1 MIILIRSGSSIQS
14 QTNKIMIKTL
24 LKSLAAIAFL
34 LPFNSFSQGQTYFAA
49 YPALTPDAQTIVFSY
64 DGDIWKVPVKGGL
77 ASRITA
83 MQGEEINP
91 KVSPDG
97 KWMAFSSNQYG
108 NYDVYIMPLAGGDIK
123 QLTFNDASD
132 EVDNW
137 SWDSKTIYFTSGR
150 FNSFSSYKVG
160 VNGGTAIRLFDNFF
174 NTTHHIAEA
183 PDGELFF
190 SDTWESYRFANR
202 KHYKGAYNPDIQS
215 YNPKTKAY
223 KQYTNYLGKDFW
235 TSVDSKGNVF
245 FVSDEGNEEYNLYT
259 FLGGKKTALTNF
271 DTSIKRPFVSANG
284 TTIVFEKDYQLYT
297 YDVASKKTD
306 KVNISTSRNQVL
318 TKAQEYDVK
327 GNISAFDVAPDG
339 KKIAFV
345 SRGEIFVS
353 DADGK
358 FIRKI
363 TNSGE
368 RAMQCKWLADNK
380 TILFCQTWNGYQ
392 NWFTITGDGKGT
404 PKQITKDKAND
415 RDLTL
420 NKTRT
425 MGVYLSGRNE
435 LKLLDLKT
443 FESKTLVTDEFWAIQ
458 NSTPS
463 FSPNDEY
470 VLFTA
475 YRNFEQDILVH
486 NIKNNK
492 TINLT
497 NTGVT
502 ETAPA
507 WSPDG
512 KYIYFTSAR
521 TDPFYPSGSENV
533 HIYRMALNNYDAPFR
548 SDKFDDLFKETA
560 PEPKDVKPAVTDKKT
575 TKTADTSK
583 KKTEIK
589 PTPKPASII
598 TINTQ
603 NILDRVE
610 LVSPGFGS
618 QFGTDVFA
626 KGDKTYVFY
635 SSNHEGGKTGL
646 YRTTIEPFEANK
658 TEKVGDGEEYSI
670 IQVGDKFFTL
680 AGGVINKYNPD
691 GNKLDK
697 IDHAYKFAR
706 NLNAEFNQMF
716 YETWVGLDE
725 NFYDENFHGVDWE
738 KMKTRYAAYLPYVNN
753 RSDLRILLN
762 DMLGELNSSHMGF
775 NSFGAEERK
784 NLNYITNQT
793 GIMFN
798 NENPYKVERI
808 IAKSNASYN
817 GVNILPGDVLTAVNG
832 TQVDDK
838 TDRDFYFSK
847 PSLDKEMTLT
857 FTRGGKEVFV
867 NIHPQ
872 SSGALKNNLYDEWIA
887 KNRQNV
893 DKWGNNRIAYSY
905 MKNMGAGE
913 LERFMLDMV
922 EQEENKDAIILDLRY
937 NTGGNVHDAVLK
949 FLSQKPYLKWKYR
962 GGKMAPQSNFG
973 PAVKPIVLLVN
984 EQSLSD
990 AEMTAAGFK
999 QLKLGK
1005 IIGTETYR
1013 WIIFTSAKG
1022 LVDGSSYR
1030 LPSWG
1035 CYTMDGKN
1043 IEKEGVKPDIFVKNT
1058 FEDRLAN
1065 KDPQLEKA
1073 VAEILKDLK

>member
-1 MIILIRSGSSIQS
+1 
-14 QTNKIMIKTL
+14 MIKNL
-24 LKSLAAIAFL
+24 IKSLAAIAIL
-34 LPFNSFSQGQTYFAA
+34 LPFSSFSQGQTYFAA

-64 DGDIWKVPVKGGL
+64 DGDIWKIPVKGGL

-91 KVSPDG
+91 KISPDG
-97 KWMAFSSNQYG
+97 KWMAFSSNQFG
-108 NYDVYIMPLAGGDIK
+108 NYDVYIMPMAGGDIK

-160 VNGGTAIRLFDNFF
+160 VNGGTAVRLFSNYF

-183 PDGELFF
+183 PNGELFF
-190 SDTWESYRFANR
+190 NDTWESYRFANR

-215 YNPKTKAY
+215 YNPKTKTY
-223 KQYTNYLGKDFW
+223 KRYTDYLGKDFW

-259 FLGGKKTALTNF
+259 FLGDKKTALTKF

-284 TTIVFEKDYQLYT
+284 TTVVFEKDYQIYT
-297 YDVASKKTD
+297 YDVATKKTE

-345 SRGEIFVS
+345 SRGELFVS

-363 TNSGE
+363 SNSGE

-486 NIKNNK
+486 SIKGNK

-512 KYIYFTSAR
+512 KYIFFTSAR
-521 TDPFYPSGSENV
+521 TEPFYPSGSANV
-533 HIYRMALNNYDAPFR
+533 HIYRMALNSYDAPYR
-548 SDKFDDLFKETA
+548 SDKFDDLFKEA
-560 PEPKDVKPAVTDKKT
+560 PAEPKDVKTAIVDKKSK
-575 TKTADTSK
+575 KTADTAK
-583 KKTEIK
+583 KKTDVK
-589 PTPKPASII
+589 PTPKPAAII

-610 LVSPGFGS
+610 LVSPAFGS

-626 KGDKTYVFY
+626 KGDKIYVFY
-635 SSNHEGGKTGL
+635 SSNHEGGKGGL

-658 TEKVGDGEEYSI
+658 TEKVGDGEDYNI

-680 AGGVINKYNPD
+680 TGGAIGKYNLD

-697 IDHAYKFAR
+697 IDHAYKFAK

-725 NFYDENFHGVDWE
+725 NFYDENFHGVDWD
-738 KMKTRYAAYLPYVNN
+738 KMKTRYEAYLPYVTN

-775 NSFGAEERK
+775 NSFGAEEKR
-784 NLNYITNQT
+784 NLTNITNQT
-793 GIMFN
+793 GILFD
-798 NENPYKVERI
+798 NENPYKVERV
-808 IAKSNASYN
+808 IAKSNAAYGS
-817 GVNILPGDVLTAVNG
+817 VNVLPGDILMEVNG
-832 TQVDDK
+832 VKIDDK
-838 TDRDFYFSK
+838 ADRDFYFSK

-857 FTRGGKEVFV
+857 FSRNGKEIYANV
-867 NIHPQ
+867 HPQ
-872 SSGALKNNLYDEWIA
+872 SSGSLKNNLYDEWITRN
-887 KNRQNV
+887 KQNV
-893 DKWGNNRIAYSY
+893 DKLGNNRIAYSY
-905 MKNMGAGE
+905 MKNMGSGE

-949 FLSQKPYLKWKYR
+949 FLAQKPYLKWKYR

-990 AEMTAAGFK
+990 AEMTAVGFK

-1043 IEKEGVKPDIFVKNT
+1043 IEKEGVKPDIFVQNT
-1058 FEDRLAN
+1058 FQDRLAD

>member
-1 MIILIRSGSSIQS
+1 
-14 QTNKIMIKTL
+14 MIKNL
-24 LKSLAAIAFL
+24 IKSLAAIAFL
-34 LPFNSFSQGQTYFAA
+34 LPFSSFSQGQTYFAA

-64 DGDIWKVPVKGGL
+64 DGDIWKIPVKGGL

-91 KVSPDG
+91 KISPDG

-108 NYDVYIMPLAGGDIK
+108 NYDVYIMPMTGGDIK

-137 SWDSKTIYFTSGR
+137 SWDSKNIYFTSGR

-160 VNGGTAIRLFDNFF
+160 ISGGTAVRLFDNYF

-190 SDTWESYRFANR
+190 NDTWESYRFANR

-215 YNPKTKAY
+215 YNPKTKAC
-223 KQYTNYLGKDFW
+223 KRYTDYLGKDFW
-235 TSVDSKGNVF
+235 TSVDAKGNVF

-259 FLGGKKTALTNF
+259 FIGDKKTALTKF
-271 DTSIKRPFVSANG
+271 ETSIKRPFVSANG
-284 TTIVFEKDYQLYT
+284 TTVVFEKDYQIYT
-297 YDVASKKTD
+297 YDVATKKTE

-327 GNISAFDVAPDG
+327 GTISAFDAAPDG
-339 KKIAFV
+339 KKIAFI
-345 SRGEIFVS
+345 SRGELFVS

-363 TNSGE
+363 SNSGE

-404 PKQITKDKAND
+404 LKQITKDKANN
-415 RDLTL
+415 RDITL

-443 FESKTLVTDEFWAIQ
+443 FESKILVTDEFWAIQ

-486 NIKNNK
+486 SIKGNK

-512 KYIYFTSAR
+512 KYIFFTSAR
-521 TDPFYPSGSENV
+521 TQPFYPSGSSDV
-533 HIYRMALNNYDAPFR
+533 HIYRMALNSYDAPYR
-548 SDKFDDLFKETA
+548 SDKFDDLFKETPA
-560 PEPKDVKPAVTDKKT
+560 EPKDVKPAEVDKK
-575 TKTADTSK
+575 SK
-583 KKTEIK
+583 KVGDSVKKKADVK
-589 PTPKPASII
+589 PTPKPAAII

-635 SSNHEGGKTGL
+635 SSNHEGGKSGL

-658 TEKVGDGEEYSI
+658 TEKVGDGDDYNI

-680 AGGVINKYNPD
+680 TGGTIGKYNLD

-697 IDHAYKFAR
+697 IDHTYKFAK

-725 NFYDENFHGVDWE
+725 NFYDENFHGVDWD
-738 KMKTRYAAYLPYVNN
+738 KMKIRYEAYLPYVTN
-753 RSDLRILLN
+753 RSDLRLLLN

-775 NSFGAEERK
+775 NSFGAEEKR
-784 NLNYITNQT
+784 NLTNITNQT
-793 GIMFN
+793 GILFD
-798 NENPYKVERI
+798 NENPYKVDRV
-808 IAKSNASYN
+808 IAKSNASY
-817 GVNILPGDVLTAVNG
+817 GSVNVLPGDILTAVNG
-832 TQVDDK
+832 VKVDDK
-838 TDRDFYFSK
+838 TDRDYYFSK

-857 FTRGGKEVFV
+857 FSRNGKEIYTNV
-867 NIHPQ
+867 HPQ
-872 SSGALKNNLYDEWIA
+872 SSGSLKNNLYDEWIA
-887 KNRQNV
+887 KNRRNV

-905 MKNMGAGE
+905 MKNMGSGE

-949 FLSQKPYLKWKYR
+949 FLAQKPYLKWKYR
-962 GGKMAPQSNFG
+962 GGKLAPQSNFG

-990 AEMTAAGFK
+990 AEMTAVGFK

-1043 IEKEGVKPDIFVKNT
+1043 IEKEGVKPDIFVQNT
-1058 FEDRLAN
+1058 FQDRLAD

>member
-1 MIILIRSGSSIQS
+1 M
-14 QTNKIMIKTL
+14 
-24 LKSLAAIAFL
+24 AFL
-34 LPFNSFSQGQTYFAA
+34 LPFKSFSQAQTYFAA
-49 YPALTPDAQTIVFSY
+49 YPALTPNAQTIVFSY
-64 DGDIWKVPVKGGL
+64 DGDIWSVPVKGGL

-91 KVSPDG
+91 KISPDG

-160 VNGGTAIRLFDNFF
+160 INGGTAIRLFENFF

-190 SDTWESYRFANR
+190 NDTWESYRFANR

-235 TSVDSKGNVF
+235 TSVDAKGNIF
-245 FVSDEGNEEYNLYT
+245 FVSDEGNEEYNLYI
-259 FLGGKKTALTNF
+259 FLSGKKTALTDF

-284 TTIVFEKDYQLYT
+284 TTVVFEKDYQLYT
-297 YDVASKKTD
+297 YDVASKKTE

-339 KKIAFV
+339 KKMAFV
-345 SRGEIFVS
+345 SRGELFVS
-353 DADGK
+353 DAEGK

-392 NWFTITGDGKGT
+392 NWFTITGDGKGA
-404 PKQITKDKAND
+404 PKQITKDKANN
-415 RDLTL
+415 RDITL

-443 FESKTLVTDEFWAIQ
+443 FESKTLVNDEFWAIQ
-458 NSTPS
+458 SSTPS

-486 NIKNNK
+486 SIKGNK

-575 TKTADTSK
+575 SKTTDTAK
-583 KKTEIK
+583 KKTDVK
-589 PTPKPASII
+589 PTPKPANVI

-658 TEKVGDGEEYSI
+658 TEKVGDGGEYSI

-680 AGGVINKYNPD
+680 AGGVINKYNLD
-691 GNKLDK
+691 GNKVDK
-697 IDHAYKFAR
+697 IDHGYKFAR

-775 NSFGAEERK
+775 NSFGSEERK

-793 GIMFN
+793 GVMFN

-808 IAKSNASYN
+808 IEKSSASYN
-817 GVNILPGDVLTAVNG
+817 GVNILPGDILVAVNG

-857 FTRGGKEVFV
+857 FSRGGKDVFV

-887 KNRQNV
+887 KNRRNV
-893 DKWGNNRIAYSY
+893 DKLGNNRIAYSY

-1058 FEDRLAN
+1058 FEDRLADR
-1065 KDPQLEKA
+1065 DPQLEKA

>member
-1 MIILIRSGSSIQS
+1 
-14 QTNKIMIKTL
+14 MIKSL
-24 LKSLAAIAFL
+24 IKLLAAIAFL
-34 LPFNSFSQGQTYFAA
+34 LPLNSFAQGQTYFAA

-91 KVSPDG
+91 KISPDG
-97 KWMAFSSNQYG
+97 KWMVFSSNQFG
-108 NYDVYIMPLAGGDIK
+108 NYDVYLMPMAGGDIK
-123 QLTFNDASD
+123 QLTFNDAAD

-137 SWDSKTIYFTSGR
+137 SWDSKSIYFTSGR
-150 FNSFSSYKVG
+150 FNSFSSYKVN
-160 VNGGTAIRLFDNFF
+160 VNGGTAVRLFENYF
-174 NTTHHIAEA
+174 NTTHHIAES

-190 SDTWESYRFANR
+190 NDTWESYRFANR

-223 KQYTNYLGKDFW
+223 KRYTNYLGKDFW
-235 TSVDSKGNVF
+235 TSVDAKGNVF

-259 FLGGKKTALTNF
+259 FSNDKKTALTNF

-284 TTIVFEKDYQLYT
+284 TTVVFEKDYQIYT
-297 YDVASKKTD
+297 YDVATKKTE
-306 KVNISTSRNQVL
+306 KVSISTSRNQVL

-327 GNISAFDVAPDG
+327 GNVSAFDVAPDG
-339 KKIAFV
+339 KKIAFI
-345 SRGEIFVS
+345 SRGELFVS

-404 PKQITKDKAND
+404 LKQITKDKAND
-415 RDLTL
+415 RDITL

-435 LKLLDLKT
+435 LKLIDLKT
-443 FESKTLVTDEFWAIQ
+443 FESKTLVSDEFWAIQ
-458 NSTPS
+458 NSIPS

-486 NIKNNK
+486 SIKGNK

-502 ETAPA
+502 ETAPV

-512 KYIYFTSAR
+512 KYIFFTSAR
-521 TDPFYPSGSENV
+521 TQPFYPSGSADV
-533 HIYRMALNNYDAPFR
+533 HIYRMALNNYDTPFR
-548 SDKFDDLFKETA
+548 SDKFDDLFKEA
-560 PEPKDVKPAVTDKKT
+560 PAEPKDVKPAVVDKKGKKAT
-575 TKTADTSK
+575 DTAK
-583 KKTEIK
+583 KKTDIK
-589 PTPKPASII
+589 PTPKPAAII

-603 NILDRVE
+603 NILDRIE

-618 QFGTDVFA
+618 QFGTDAFA

-635 SSNHEGGKTGL
+635 SSNHEGGKPAL

-658 TEKVGDGEEYSI
+658 TEKVGDGEDYSI

-680 AGGVINKYNPD
+680 TGGVISKYNLD

-738 KMKTRYAAYLPYVNN
+738 KMKTRYAAYLPYVTN

-775 NSFGAEERK
+775 NSFGAEEKR
-784 NLNYITNQT
+784 NLTNITNQT
-793 GIMFN
+793 GILFN
-798 NENPYKVERI
+798 DENPYKVERV
-808 IAKSNASYN
+808 IAKSNAAYTS
-817 GVNILPGDVLTAVNG
+817 VNVLAGDILTEVNG
-832 TQVDDK
+832 LKVDNK
-838 TDRDFYFSK
+838 IDRDFYFSK

-857 FTRGGKEVFV
+857 FSRNGKEIYTNV
-867 NIHPQ
+867 HPQ
-872 SSGALKNNLYDEWIA
+872 SSAALKNNLYDEWIA

-922 EQEENKDAIILDLRY
+922 EQEESKDAIILDLRY

-949 FLSQKPYLKWKYR
+949 FLAQKPYLKWKYR

-1043 IEKEGVKPDIFVKNT
+1043 IEKEGVKPDIFVQNT
-1058 FEDRLAN
+1058 FQDRLAD

-1073 VAEILKDLK
+1073 VEEILKDLK

>member
-1 MIILIRSGSSIQS
+1 
-14 QTNKIMIKTL
+14 MIKII
-24 LKSLAAIAFL
+24 LKSLVAIVFL
-34 LPFNSFSQGQTYFAA
+34 LPLHAFAQNQTYFAA
-49 YPALTPDAQTIVFSY
+49 FPALTPDAQTIVFSY
-64 DGDIWKVPVKGGL
+64 DGDIWKVPAKGGL

-123 QLTFNDASD
+123 QLTFNDAAD

-160 VNGGTAIRLFDNFF
+160 IGGGTALRLFENYF
-174 NTTHHIAEA
+174 NTTHHVAEA

-215 YNPKTKAY
+215 YNLKTKTY
-223 KQYTNYLGKDFW
+223 KQYTNYIGKDFW
-235 TSVDSKGNVF
+235 TSVDARGNVY

-284 TTIVFEKDYQLYT
+284 TTVVFEKDYQLYI
-297 YDVASKKTD
+297 YDVATKKTE
-306 KVNISTSRNQVL
+306 KVNISTSRNQIL

-327 GNISAFDVAPDG
+327 GNISGFDVAPDG

-345 SRGEIFVS
+345 SRGELFVS
-353 DADGK
+353 DAEGK

-404 PKQITKDKAND
+404 PKQLTKDKAND
-415 RDLTL
+415 RDITL

-486 NIKNNK
+486 NIKGNK

-560 PEPKDVKPAVTDKKT
+560 PEPKDVKPAVTDKKSA
-575 TKTADTSK
+575 KTIDTAK
-583 KKTEIK
+583 KKTEVK
-589 PTPKPASII
+589 AAPKPANII

-658 TEKVGDGEEYSI
+658 TEKVGDGDDISI
-670 IQVGDKFFTL
+670 IQVADKFFTL
-680 AGGVINKYNPD
+680 AGGVINKYNLD

-753 RSDLRILLN
+753 RSDLRLLLN

-775 NSFGAEERK
+775 NSTGAEERK

-793 GIMFN
+793 GIMFD

-832 TQVDDK
+832 TQVDEK

-847 PSLDKEMTLT
+847 PSLDKEITLT
-857 FTRGGKEVFV
+857 FSRGGKNVFV

-872 SSGALKNNLYDEWIA
+872 GSAALKNNLYDEWIA

-913 LERFMLDMV
+913 LERFLLDMV
-922 EQEENKDAIILDLRY
+922 EQEEQKDAIILDLRY

-973 PAVKPIVLLVN
+973 PAAKPIVLLVN

-1043 IEKEGVKPDIFVKNT
+1043 IEKEGVKPDIYVNNS
-1058 FEDRLAN
+1058 FEDRLAD

-1073 VAEILKDLK
+1073 VAEILNDLK

>member
-1 MIILIRSGSSIQS
+1 
-14 QTNKIMIKTL
+14 MIKTL
-24 LKSLAAIAFL
+24 LKSLAAMVFL
-34 LPFNSFSQGQTYFAA
+34 LPFNAFSQGQTYFSA
-49 YPALTPDAQTIVFSY
+49 YHALTPDAQTIVFSY
-64 DGDIWKVPVKGGL
+64 DGDIWKVALQGGL

-91 KVSPDG
+91 KISPDG

-108 NYDVYIMPLAGGDIK
+108 NYDVYLMPLAGGDIK

-160 VNGGTAIRLFDNFF
+160 ISGGTAVRLFENYF

-183 PDGELFF
+183 PGGELFF

-223 KQYTNYLGKDFW
+223 KQYTNYNGKDFW

-259 FLGGKKTALTNF
+259 FLSGKKTALTNF

-297 YDVASKKTD
+297 YDVATKKTE

-327 GNISAFDVAPDG
+327 GNISAFDVASDG
-339 KKIAFV
+339 KKMAFV
-345 SRGEIFVS
+345 SRGELFVS

-363 TNSGE
+363 TNGGE

-404 PKQITKDKAND
+404 PKQITKDKANN
-415 RDLTL
+415 RDITL
-420 NKTRT
+420 NKTKT

-458 NSTPS
+458 SSTPS

-486 NIKNNK
+486 NIKGNK

-502 ETAPA
+502 ETDAA

-521 TDPFYPSGSENV
+521 TEPAYPSGSENV
-533 HIYRMALNNYDAPFR
+533 HVYRMALNNYDAPYR

-560 PEPKDVKPAVTDKKT
+560 PEPKDVKPAVVDKKT
-575 TKTADTSK
+575 AKTTDTAK
-583 KKTEIK
+583 KKTDVK
-589 PTPKPASII
+589 PTPKPAAII

-610 LVSPGFGS
+610 LVSPAFGS

-635 SSNHEGGKTGL
+635 SSNHEGGKNAI

-658 TEKVGDGEEYSI
+658 TEKVGEGEDYSI
-670 IQVGDKFFTL
+670 VQAGDKFFTL
-680 AGGVINKYNPD
+680 AGGVINKYNIE
-691 GNKLDK
+691 GNKQDK
-697 IDHAYKFAR
+697 IDHAYKFVR

-738 KMKTRYAAYLPYVNN
+738 KMKNRYAAYLPYVNN

-775 NSFGAEERK
+775 NSSGAEERK
-784 NLNYITNQT
+784 NLTYITNQT
-793 GIMFN
+793 GIMFE
-798 NENPYKVERI
+798 NENPYKVERLV
-808 IAKSNASYN
+808 AKSNASYS
-817 GVNILPGDVLTAVNG
+817 GVNVKPGDVLTAVNG

-838 TDRDFYFSK
+838 MDRDFYFSK

-857 FTRGGKEVFV
+857 FSRAGKETFV

-872 SSGALKNNLYDEWIA
+872 NSGTLKNNLYDEWIA
-887 KNRQNV
+887 KNKTNV

-905 MKNMGAGE
+905 MKNMGSGE
-913 LERFMLDMV
+913 LERFLLDMV

-1058 FEDRLAN
+1058 FEDRLAD

>member
-1 MIILIRSGSSIQS
+1 
-14 QTNKIMIKTL
+14 MIKTFFKAL
-24 LKSLAAIAFL
+24 FAVACV
-34 LPFNSFSQGQTYFAA
+34 LPVHGYAQNQSYFAA

-64 DGDIWKVPVKGGL
+64 DGDIWKVPVKGGV

-97 KWMAFSSNQYG
+97 KWLAFSSNQFG
-108 NYDVYIMPLAGGDIK
+108 NYDVYIMPMAGGDIK

-137 SWDSKTIYFTSGR
+137 SWDSKNIYFTSGR
-150 FNSFSSYKVG
+150 YNSFSSYKVPTI
-160 VNGGTAIRLFDNFF
+160 GGTATRLFSNYF

-183 PDGELFF
+183 PNGELFF

-215 YNPKTKAY
+215 YNPKTKNY
-223 KQYTNYLGKDFW
+223 KRYTDYIGKDFW
-235 TSVDSKGNVF
+235 TSVDEKGNVF
-245 FVSDEGNEEYNLYT
+245 FVSDEGNDEYNLYT
-259 FLGGKKTALTNF
+259 FLNGKKTGLTKF
-271 DTSIKRPFVSANG
+271 DSSIKRPFVSANG
-284 TTIVFEKDYQLYT
+284 TTVVFEMDYQIYT
-297 YDVASKKTD
+297 YDVATKKAE
-306 KVNISTSRNQVL
+306 KVNIGTSRNQIL
-318 TKAQEYDVK
+318 SKDQEYDVRA
-327 GNISAFDVAPDG
+327 NISAFDAALDG
-339 KKIAFV
+339 KKLAFI
-345 SRGEIFVS
+345 SRGELFVS

-363 TNSGE
+363 TNNGE
-368 RAMQCKWLADNK
+368 RAMECKWMADNK
-380 TILFCQTWNGYQ
+380 TILFSQTSNGYQ
-392 NWFTITGDGKGT
+392 NWFTVIGDGKSI
-404 PKQITKDKAND
+404 PKQITKDKANN
-415 RDLTL
+415 RDISF
-420 NKTRT
+420 NKGKT
-425 MGVYLSGRNE
+425 MAVYLSGRNE
-435 LKLLDLKT
+435 LRLMDLKT
-443 FESKTLVTDEFWAIQ
+443 MTSKTIVNDEFWAFQ
-458 NSTPS
+458 NAAPS

-486 NIKNNK
+486 NIKSAK

-512 KYIYFTSAR
+512 KYIFFTSQR
-521 TDPFYPSGSENV
+521 TKPSYPTGANES
-533 HIYRMALNNYDAPFR
+533 HIYRMALNNYNDPFR
-548 SDKFDDLFKETA
+548 SDKFDDLFKENT
-560 PEPKDVKPAVTDKKT
+560 PEPKDVKPGPDVKKDDKKSNKKDST
-575 TKTADTSK
+575 K
-583 KKTEIK
+583 KKEEVK

-603 NILDRVE
+603 DILDRVE
-610 LVSPGFGS
+610 LISPNFGG
-618 QFGTDVFA
+618 QYGTDVFA

-635 SSNHEGGKTGL
+635 TSNHEGGARAM
-646 YRTTIEPFEANK
+646 YRTVIEPFEANK
-658 TEKVGDGEEYSI
+658 TEKVTDGGDYTLVQS
-670 IQVGDKFFTL
+670 GDKYFTL
-680 AGGVINKYNPD
+680 TRGVIGKYNLD
-691 GNKLDK
+691 ANKLDK
-697 IDHAYKFAR
+697 LDHSYKFTR

-738 KMKTRYAAYLPYVNN
+738 KMKSRYAAYLPYVNN

-775 NSFGAEERK
+775 NSSGAEERK
-784 NLNYITNQT
+784 NLNYITNET
-793 GIMFN
+793 GIIFD
-798 NENPYKVERI
+798 NEHPLKISRVA
-808 IAKSNASYN
+808 AKSNAFSN
-817 GVNILPGDVLTAVNG
+817 TDIKPGDILKAVNG
-832 TQVDDK
+832 ITVDEK
-838 TDRDFYFSK
+838 IDRDYYFSK

-857 FTRGGKEVFV
+857 LERNGKEIYANV
-867 NIHPQ
+867 HPE
-872 SSGALKNNLYDEWIA
+872 SSSALRNNLYDEWIA
-887 KNRQNV
+887 NNRKNV

-905 MKNMGAGE
+905 MKNMSGGE
-913 LERFMLDMV
+913 LERFLLDMV

-937 NTGGNVHDAVLK
+937 NTGGNVHDDVLK
-949 FLSQKPYLKWKYR
+949 FLSQRPYLQWKYR

-973 PAVKPIVLLVN
+973 PAVKPIVLLTN

-1043 IEKEGVKPDIFVKNT
+1043 IEKEGVKPDIYVKNT
-1058 FEDRLAN
+1058 FEDRLAER
-1065 KDPQLEKA
+1065 DPQLEKA
-1073 VAEILKDLK
+1073 VEEILKDLK

>member
-1 MIILIRSGSSIQS
+1 
-14 QTNKIMIKTL
+14 MIKKL
-24 LKSLAAIAFL
+24 FKSLAAIAFL

-49 YPALTPDAQTIVFSY
+49 YPALTPDAQTIVFAY
-64 DGDIWKVPVKGGL
+64 DGDIWKVPSSGGV

-91 KVSPDG
+91 KISPDG
-97 KWMAFSSNQYG
+97 KWMAFSSNQFG
-108 NYDVYIMPLAGGDIK
+108 NYDVYVMPLAGGDIK
-123 QLTFNDASD
+123 QLTFNDAAD

-160 VNGGTAIRLFDNFF
+160 INGGTAVRMFDNYF

-183 PDGELFF
+183 PNGELFF

-223 KQYTNYLGKDFW
+223 KQYTNYIGKDFW
-235 TSVDSKGNVF
+235 TSVDQKGNIY

-271 DTSIKRPFVSANG
+271 DSSIKRPFVSANG
-284 TTIVFEKDYQLYT
+284 STIVFEKDYQLYT
-297 YDVASKKTD
+297 YDVASKKAT
-306 KVNISTSRNQVL
+306 KINISTSRNQVL
-318 TKAQEYDVK
+318 SKEQEYDVR
-327 GNISAFDVAPDG
+327 GNISAFDVSTDG
-339 KKIAFV
+339 KKTVFI
-345 SRGEIFVS
+345 SRGEVFVS

-368 RAMQCKWLADNK
+368 RALQCKWLADNK
-380 TILFCQTWNGYQ
+380 TILFSQTWNGYQ
-392 NWFTITGDGKGT
+392 NWFTITGDGKGQI
-404 PKQITKDKAND
+404 KQLTKDKANN
-415 RDLTL
+415 RDITL
-420 NKTRT
+420 NKAKTL
-425 MGVYLSGRNE
+425 GVYLSGRNE
-435 LKLLDLKT
+435 LKLIDLKT
-443 FESKTLVTDEFWAIQ
+443 FDSKTLVTDEFWAIQ

-486 NIKNNK
+486 SIKGNK

-521 TDPFYPSGSENV
+521 TDPFYPSGSANV

-548 SDKFDDLFKETA
+548 ADKFDDLFKETPIA
-560 PEPKDVKPAVTDKKT
+560 PKEVTPSEGKKTKKT
-575 TKTADTSK
+575 TDTAK
-583 KKTEIK
+583 KKTDVK

-603 NILDRVE
+603 NILDRIE

-635 SSNHEGGKTGL
+635 SSNHEGGKFGL

-658 TEKVGDGEEYSI
+658 TEKVGDGQDYTI
-670 IQVGDKFFTL
+670 IQSGDKFFAL
-680 AGGVINKYNPD
+680 IGNAINKYNLET
-691 GNKLDK
+691 NKLDK
-697 IDHAYKFAR
+697 VEHAYKFAR

-738 KMKTRYAAYLPYVNN
+738 KMKTRYSAYLPYVNN

-775 NSFGAEERK
+775 NSFGAEEKK

-793 GIMFN
+793 GIIFD
-798 NENPYKVERI
+798 NENPLKIDRVA
-808 IAKSNASYN
+808 AKSNSSY
-817 GVNILPGDVLTAVNG
+817 GSVNVLPGDILKKVNG
-832 TQVDDK
+832 IEVDEK
-838 TDRDFYFSK
+838 IDRDYYFSK

-857 FTRGGKEVFV
+857 FTRSGKEVNV

-872 SSGALKNNLYDEWIA
+872 SAASLRNNLYDEWIA
-887 KNRQNV
+887 KNRENV
-893 DKWGNNRIAYSY
+893 DKWGKNRIAYSY
-905 MKNMGAGE
+905 MKNMGSGE
-913 LERFMLDMV
+913 LERFLLDMV

-937 NTGGNVHDAVLK
+937 NTGGNVHDAVLR

-973 PAVKPIVLLVN
+973 PAAKPIVLLIN

-1043 IEKEGVKPDIFVKNT
+1043 IEKEGVMPDIYVKNT
-1058 FEDRLAN
+1058 FEDRLQD